1 MNISWYGQSCFK
13 IQTKSQRGGKETVI
27 ITDPFDKSYGLR
39 PPQGSAEIVL
49 VSHTQHNDHNNTK
62 VIKGNPFI
70 IDAAGEYS
78 IEGIQIEGIE
88 SFHDK
93 TKGSERGRN
102 TIFAIDSEGMRIC
115 HLGDLGHI
123 LEENQVE
130 SIGEVDILMIPVG
143 GTFTLNS
150 KEAEEVIGQL
160 EPKII
165 IPMHFKIEGLTL
177 DIDNVDKFCKEYGG
191 KTEKGI
197 IKLNLK
203 KKELVDTE
211 SKVVVMEINK

>member
-1 MNISWYGQSCFK
+1 MNITWYGQSCFK
-13 IQTKSQRGGKETVI
+13 IQTKAQRGGKETTI

-39 PPQGSAEIVL
+39 PPQGNAEIVL

-62 VIKGNPFI
+62 VIKGDPFI
-70 IDAAGEYS
+70 IDASGEYS
-78 IEGIQIEGIE
+78 IEGTQIEGIE

-93 TKGSERGRN
+93 VKGAERGRN
-102 TIFAIDSEGMRIC
+102 TIFTIDSEGVKIC

-130 SIGEVDILMIPVG
+130 AIGEVDILMIPVG
-143 GTFTLNS
+143 GTFTLDS
-150 KEAEEVIGQL
+150 KEAEEVVGQL

-165 IPMHFKIEGLTL
+165 IPMHFKVEGLTL
-177 DIDNVDKFCKEYGG
+177 ELDDADKFCKEYGG

-197 IKLNLK
+197 AKLNIK
-203 KKELVDTE
+203 KKELDEIET
-211 SKVVVMEINK
+211 KVVVMEINK